1 MTSKIEI
8 NKSGRQKDKTHST
21 VPSEQQLHKLYG
33 DTMSVDKAVKMIS
46 LNTIVAVHVYIQI

>member
-8 NKSGRQKDKTHST
+8 NKSGRQKDKTHSA
-21 VPSEQQLHKLYG
+21 SKQQLHKLYG